1 MQKYLLTRILTGI
14 ITLFVVSFIVFG
26 LINLVPGD
34 VVAVL
39 MGDQGYT
46 EEEAFKIREQLG
58 MNRPLPIRYASWL
71 GDIATLDFGESIKS
85 GRKVTNI
92 IQTSVP
98 VTAELSLISIILT
111 VVIGIPLG
119 VWSAVRQDRAD
130 DYAMRL
136 IAIAGLSIPS
146 FWIGTMVVVLPAI
159 WWGWVPP
166 LFYKTFAQDPW
177 GNISI
182 MLIPSA
188 ILAGHSAAVLM
199 RITRSSVLEV
209 LREDYVRTAR
219 AKGLANLVV
228 LRRHV
233 LRNSVLPVLTV
244 LGGQLAFLLSGAI
257 VVETIFNLPGLGTV
271 VVRALTN
278 RDFPVITGVTL
289 LISFVVVVVNLV
301 VDLLYR
307 VFDPRITY

>member
-1 MQKYLLTRILTGI
+1 
-14 ITLFVVSFIVFG
+14 
-26 LINLVPGD
+26 
-34 VVAVL
+34 
-39 MGDQGYT
+39 
-46 EEEAFKIREQLG
+46 
-58 MNRPLPIRYASWL
+58 
-71 GDIATLDFGESIKS
+71 
-85 GRKVTNI
+85 
-92 IQTSVP
+92 
-98 VTAELSLISIILT
+98 
-111 VVIGIPLG
+111 
-119 VWSAVRQDRAD
+119 
-130 DYAMRL
+130 MRL
-136 IAIAGLSIPS
+136 LAIAGLSIPS

-177 GNISI
+177 GNVSI
-182 MLIPSA
+182 MLIPAA
-188 ILAGHSAAVLM
+188 ILGAHSGAVLM

-219 AKGLANLVV
+219 AKGLASLVV

-289 LISFVVVVVNLV
+289 LISFTVVVVNLI

>member
-1 MQKYLLTRILTGI
+1 MQRYIAARLVTGV

-34 VVAVL
+34 IVAVL

-46 EEEAFKIREQLG
+46 QEEAQRIRHDLG
-58 MNRPLPIRYASWL
+58 MDRPLPVRYASWL
-71 GDIATLDFGESIKS
+71 GQIARFDFGESIKS
-85 GRKVTNI
+85 GRKVSDI
-92 IQTSVP
+92 IQTSLP
-98 VTAELSLISIILT
+98 VTAELAAISITLT
-111 VVIGIPLG
+111 VLIGIPLG
-119 VWSAVRQDRAD
+119 VWSAVRQDKPD
-130 DYAMRL
+130 DYVMRL
-136 IAIAGLSIPS
+136 LAIAGLSVPS

-177 GNISI
+177 GNLSI
-182 MLIPSA
+182 MLIPAA
-188 ILAGHSAAVLM
+188 ILAAHSGAVLM

-219 AKGLANLVV
+219 AKGLAGLVV

-289 LISFVVVVVNLV
+289 LISFSVVVVNLV

>member
-1 MQKYLLTRILTGI
+1 MQRYLATRLITGF

-46 EEEAFKIREQLG
+46 EEEAFQIREQLG

-71 GDIATLDFGESIKS
+71 GDIARLDLGESIKS
-85 GRKVTNI
+85 GREVTDI
-92 IQTSVP
+92 IETSLP
-98 VTAELSLISIILT
+98 VTAELALVSIILT
-111 VVIGIPLG
+111 VALGIPLG

-136 IAIAGLSIPS
+136 LAIAGLSIPS

-177 GNISI
+177 GNVSI
-182 MLIPSA
+182 MLIPAA
-188 ILAGHSAAVLM
+188 ILGTHSGAVLM
-199 RITRSSVLEV
+199 RITRSAVLEV

-244 LGGQLAFLLSGAI
+244 LGGQIAFLLSGAI

-289 LISFVVVVVNLV
+289 LISFTVVGVNLV
-301 VDLLYR
+301 VDLMYR